1 MVGAI
6 VEVGGNVV
14 VIISL
19 VELSTVGL
27 ESGTVC
33 VFNVV
38 TVIEETIVGLESE
51 NVGVVVRG
59 LVVGSVVGAVFVAG
73 LVVDSIEDV
82 VVEDGLVVGAIV
94 EVGGKVVVIIS
105 LVEVS
110 TVGLESGTVCVFN
123 VVTVVEETIV
133 GLESDNVG
141 VVVGGLVVGS
151 VVGAIVVT
159 GLVVDAIE
167 DAVVED
173 GLVVGAIVEVGGKV
187 VVIISLVEVPTV
199 GVESDTVCV
208 FNVVTAVEENIVG
221 LESDIVGV

>member
-1 MVGAI
+1 MGAI

-38 TVIEETIVGLESE
+38 TVIEETIVGLES
-51 NVGVVVRG
+51 
-59 LVVGSVVGAVFVAG
+59 
-73 LVVDSIEDV
+73 
-82 VVEDGLVVGAIV
+82 
-94 EVGGKVVVIIS
+94 
-105 LVEVS
+105 
-110 TVGLESGTVCVFN
+110 
-123 VVTVVEETIV
+123 
-133 GLESDNVG
+133 DNVG

-173 GLVVGAIVEVGGKV
+173 GLGAIVEVGGIV